1 MKRGPT
7 IAIGVLLVG
16 AATGTGLLL
25 AYDPSVM
32 DAFAYSKPLV
42 EVVDHP
48 AQYVDRELRVE
59 GTLTQGS
66 IRFRE
71 EPCEWRFRIERQD
84 RGLPVRYAQCIVPD
98 TFRDGVNLTVVVQGK
113 LGSDGTFVADQIV
126 PRCPSKYEMRERQ
139 RNGEHMPHPPA
150 LPPPSPEQA
159 SAAP

>member
-1 MKRGPT
+1 MKRGPA
-7 IAIGVLLVG
+7 IAIAAGLAVAATVTTLLLV
-16 AATGTGLLL
+16 
-25 AYDPSVM
+25 YDPGVS
-32 DAFAYSKPLV
+32 DAFAYSKPLTD
-42 EVVDHP
+42 VVDHP
-48 AQYVDRELRVE
+48 GQFEGRELRVE

-71 EPCEWRFRIERQD
+71 QPCEWRFRIEKQERSM
-84 RGLPVRYAQCIVPD
+84 PVRFSQCIVPD

-113 LGSDGTFVADQIV
+113 LGHDGTFVADQIV

-159 SAAP
+159 AN